1 MFIYPGNCYSVLQL
15 YTYLPAGRD
24 GRALPW
30 FRVPELLAFWE
41 CRNTNFTQERQTRKN
56 GNANRNA
63 KAESMNAGTRDAE
76 AFRNVRPSLPTN
88 RYYLGTNRKPW
99 NKNHRLLI
107 VCIRWLGEHLI
118 TPLFPYVGPQIF
130 LRGQQ
135 IKNAQGTGMGL
146 LNYV

>member
-24 GRALPW
+24 GRTFLNASAS
-30 FRVPELLAFWE
+30 RVPAFMDSAFAFLLAFPFFRV
-41 CRNTNFTQERQTRKN
+41 CRSWVKFVFLHSQ
-56 GNANRNA
+56 NAR
-63 KAESMNAGTRDAE
+63 SSGTRNQGSA
-76 AFRNVRPSLPTN
+76 RPSLPTN

-118 TPLFPYVGPQIF
+118 TPLFPSVGPQIF